1 MRLAQTSAM
10 VAAATLALAVPITQ
24 PITQPTAAAAATT
37 CNTPAV
43 SFTRDTNYDNLFQTY
58 GNAAAAGAWGGADST
73 YSIPVDGSDLWF
85 FSDTLTGP
93 VNNTSF
99 PPVYGSGSQF
109 IHNSVVYTKDNGT
122 NGNATAPYSAS
133 LGSSASGFIP
143 PMGSGTYSWLSAP
156 EVGNISGTTFLWDFT
171 REVASTPGNPT
182 TIVGT
187 GIESYLVGTNS
198 NGTPNLVGAQAN
210 DLTASVGGT
219 VLWGVSV
226 WEDPSSS
233 TDGFGGF
240 DYVYGSNIADINS
253 GAIVPAYVA
262 RTPINDLN
270 DPSQWTFWNGSG
282 WSSSSSAATPIIAA
296 SNNVSGVD
304 PQFSVVKEHN
314 TWFLFTLNGDNTLSR
329 LADITYYYSCNGPAG
344 PWTGP
349 SSNQYA
355 APEVNSS
362 LPACS
367 ANGQFDCF
375 VSSSAAVYGVTMHP
389 EFNVGASSVLM
400 SYNVNILGS
409 NSLQDDVA
417 NADIYRPRF
426 VDVKIT
432 GES

>member
-1 MRLAQTSAM
+1 MRLARTTSTVLAA
-10 VAAATLALAVPITQ
+10 AAATFAVAIPAAQ
-24 PITQPTAAAAATT
+24 PAAATT
-37 CNTPAV
+37 CNTPSV
-43 SFTRDTNYDNLFQTY
+43 SFSRDTNYDNLFQTY
-58 GNAAAAGAWGGADST
+58 GNSAASGAWGGADST
-73 YSIPVDGSDLWF
+73 YSIPVDGSSLWF

-93 VNNTSF
+93 VNNTSY
-99 PPVYGSGSQF
+99 PPAYESGSQF

-122 NGNATAPYSAS
+122 NGNATAPYAAS
-133 LGSSASGFIP
+133 LGSGSSGFIP
-143 PMGSGTYSWLSAP
+143 PMGSGSYSWLSAP
-156 EVGNISGTTFLWDFT
+156 EVGNINGATFLWDFT
-171 REVASTPGNPT
+171 REVTSTSGNPT

-187 GIESYLVGTNS
+187 GIESYLVGKNA
-198 NGTPNLVGAQAN
+198 NGTPSLSGAQAN
-210 DLTASVGGT
+210 DLTSSVGNS
-219 VLWGVSV
+219 VLWGVSI
-226 WEDPSSS
+226 WEDPSGSS
-233 TDGFGGF
+233 DGFGGF
-240 DYVYGSNIADINS
+240 DYVYGSNIADMNS

-270 DPSQWTFWNGSG
+270 DTPQWTYWNGSG

-296 SNNVSGVD
+296 DENVSGAD

-344 PWTGP
+344 PWIGP
-349 SSNQYA
+349 SSNQYE

-362 LPACS
+362 LPTCS

-375 VSSSAAVYGVTMHP
+375 ESGSAAVYGVAMHP
-389 EFNVGASSVLM
+389 EYNVGANSVLM

-409 NSLQDDVA
+409 DSLQDDLA

-426 VDVKIT
+426 VDVQIT